1 MKKIEQ
7 KIDEAFKNTFLLPR
21 EKAVTNFL
29 VDVLSSKYKFRE
41 DDKKIEVISL
51 YYYASSPL
59 SFLFAL
65 PNYEYYSP
73 DKTIQIA
80 ELHLKEHSLEDYSST
95 DVQELCKRV
104 LEENNID
111 YSAYLDEDGHLDYA
125 HYWENQ
131 FGLES
136 DFLMSCW
143 RNAKEKTQSKILGFL
158 ESSET
163 GAGLYDLNNGFDVP
177 FDVDIDEYL
186 QSHGFMIEKES

>member
-158 ESSET
+158 ESSEA